1 MMTQLVTGID
11 LIEIGRIREAVER
24 HGARF
29 LERIYTPTELRLAR
43 ESAASLAGRFAA
55 KEAAAKA
62 LGCGIG
68 IVGWKDIEILRDE
81 AGGPRIVLHGPAA
94 QRAAEQGLQNWS
106 VSLSHTRENAVA
118 VVVGSE

>member
-1 MMTQLVTGID
+1 MTQLVTGID

>member
-1 MMTQLVTGID
+1 MTQLVTGID
-11 LIEIGRIREAVER
+11 LIEVGRIREAVER

-29 LERIYTPTELRLAR
+29 LERIYTPKELALAAD
-43 ESAASLAGRFAA
+43 SMASLAARFAA

-81 AGGPRIVLHGPAA
+81 AGGPRIILHGSAA

-106 VSLSHTRENAVA
+106 ASLSHTREHAVA